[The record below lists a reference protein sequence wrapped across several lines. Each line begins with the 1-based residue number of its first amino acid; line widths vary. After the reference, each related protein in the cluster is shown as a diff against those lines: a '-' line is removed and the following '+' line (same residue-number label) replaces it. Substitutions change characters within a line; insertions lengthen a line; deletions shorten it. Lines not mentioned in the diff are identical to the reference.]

1 MLRTM
6 EGRIPAEVMEGIR
19 SLCKEREESFTDTVL
34 LLMGLVNNVYERGEA
49 VVYRVDFLPGQNGL
63 ERRVYASLSLEN
75 TDTAESALQKLTK
88 SAAMPKDYG
97 MGNEDGLYGLNV
109 LAAKEADGGVSFVMS
124 AEEERFS
131 DAQLGTVIN
140 MLVNFAKQLAEE
152 PDRPLCEL
160 ERVNPE
166 ERLRIIEASRGPD
179 LSFDT
184 EKTWLDLFQ
193 ENAEAFPDALAVSAD
208 NGTYTYGELDTL
220 SDVLALALLEK
231 GAKEGDF
238 VVLKLDRVKEF
249 MTAVVGIHKAG
260 CAYIPVDPAYP
271 EDRINF
277 MIEDSGADI
286 VLTEQDIVE
295 ILSSYEGG
303 GVDAKKLPGAKPDGR
318 AYMIYT
324 SGSTGRPKGVMIAH
338 RSLMNFTVSIR
349 HLAGIRRGDRI
360 IAHRSF
366 SFDAHIEDYF
376 PTLAA
381 GAAVFIIGEDKRRD
395 SDEIVAFMN
404 ENHLT
409 GGGFTTSVARVLMTQ
424 YEMPMRYIIAGGEA
438 LYGITGK
445 PSIQIINEYGPTECT
460 DDSTWYALK
469 TGVAYNNVPIG
480 RAMPNSWCFVVDS
493 NEKLLP
499 LGVAGE
505 LCVAGAQVGIGY
517 HNREELT
524 KQAFTDCPFVP
535 GVRMYH
541 TGDLVRYNED
551 GEIEFLG
558 RMDNQVKLRGYR
570 IELGEIEA
578 VCGRYEGIKEAVAL
592 VSEIHGSKH
601 LILYY
606 TVREGAVV
614 DESRLRN
621 YVDAST
627 LPNYMKPELYM
638 RLDRMPLLPNA
649 KIDRRHMPLP
659 DDGLTVIGEKPV
671 TALET
676 HLLIAAKEF
685 LPGIDFGVTDDL
697 FTLGMTS
704 LSAMRF
710 VAKVNSLELNVKYRV
725 TDVMRYRT
733 IRKLIAG
740 SRRIFWNFGT
750 YDEGKPMLVFVYGIA
765 PVART
770 IQLLK
775 LFSEAFN
782 IFVIEATDGH
792 FVTLFQDATYD
803 EVIDMYLAVLE
814 NHLPPACRKIDG
826 FMGFS
831 WGGFVSYFLAARW
844 SEISGDK
851 PFVVM
856 GDTDFAGKLSG
867 KAVREITLSEYPENL
882 FELTGGAIT
891 QLEVV
896 NKMNMVARLDST
908 VKEIIQY
915 EGPVIQLHA
924 GKSADEAEKE
934 KKLKNLQVIKEYA
947 KGLSVIEF
955 PNHTHE
961 DLFYDESQFERYL
974 KILKGEDC

>member
-1 MLRTM
+1 MRKDFKHMVRTR

-19 SLCKEREESFTDTVL
+19 SLCKEREESFTDSVL

-49 VVYRVDFLPGQNGL
+49 VVYRVDFLPGRDGL

-75 TDTAESALQKLTK
+75 TDTAENALQKLTK

-131 DAQLGTVIN
+131 DAQLGTFIN

-277 MIEDSGADI
+277 MIEDSCADI

-445 PSIQIINEYGPTECT
+445 SSIQIINEYGPTECT

-480 RAMPNSWCFVVDS
+480 RAMPNSW
-493 NEKLLP
+493 
-499 LGVAGE
+499 E

-535 GVRMYH
+535 GARMYH

-578 VCGRYEGIKEAVAL
+578 VIVDVGNDNVPCAVLLADARRHHADGASACDENVFTYNVKHEGGMGGVAVSVEEGDYLLGDIPSYGDDVPCGNADVLGKCAVPLDADALCFGTEMALARAAVAAL
-592 VSEIHGSKH
+592 HAGDMALAGNYLTDLKALNALAYLSDLAHVLMTDGHRGLDMGLTPRIPIVNMHIGTADSCFMYLNKH
-601 LILYY
+601 LAMVNLWYGY
-606 TVREGAVV
+606 LHEGKALCGLGLDKRIHHFLHSSKPSFRIKLVV
-614 DESRLRN
+614 YGEQLFQSGKL
-621 YVDAST
+621 DA
-627 LPNYMKPELYM
+627 
-638 RLDRMPLLPNA
+638 NA
-649 KIDRRHMPLP
+649 KHLHCGGKLITRREAGGYTEVGVVRVVFVRIGGACTRHIDTR
-659 DDGLTVIGEKPV
+659 LTAELMHALGTAIHNVKGNEV
-671 TALET
+671 TALGLAPGCDAEGSY
-676 HLLIAAKEF
+676 LILQRFKHDIE
-685 LPGIDFGVTDDL
+685 LGLEDRGV
-697 FTLGMTS
+697 
-704 LSAMRF
+704 
-710 VAKVNSLELNVKYRV
+710 
-725 TDVMRYRT
+725 
-733 IRKLIAG
+733 
-740 SRRIFWNFGT
+740 
-750 YDEGKPMLVFVYGIA
+750 MLHM
-765 PVART
+765 
-770 IQLLK
+770 LK
-775 LFSEAFN
+775 
-782 IFVIEATDGH
+782 
-792 FVTLFQDATYD
+792 
-803 EVIDMYLAVLE
+803 
-814 NHLPPACRKIDG
+814 
-826 FMGFS
+826 
-831 WGGFVSYFLAARW
+831 
-844 SEISGDK
+844 
-851 PFVVM
+851 
-856 GDTDFAGKLSG
+856 
-867 KAVREITLSEYPENL
+867 
-882 FELTGGAIT
+882 
-891 QLEVV
+891 
-896 NKMNMVARLDST
+896 
-908 VKEIIQY
+908 
-915 EGPVIQLHA
+915 HA
-924 GKSADEAEKE
+924 GCGAEE
-934 KKLKNLQVIKEYA
+934 LDM
-947 KGLSVIEF
+947 
-955 PNHTHE
+955 P
-961 DLFYDESQFERYL
+961 
-974 KILKGEDC
+974 

>member
-1 MLRTM
+1 
-6 EGRIPAEVMEGIR
+6 
-19 SLCKEREESFTDTVL
+19 
-34 LLMGLVNNVYERGEA
+34 
-49 VVYRVDFLPGQNGL
+49 
-63 ERRVYASLSLEN
+63 
-75 TDTAESALQKLTK
+75 
-88 SAAMPKDYG
+88 
-97 MGNEDGLYGLNV
+97 
-109 LAAKEADGGVSFVMS
+109 
-124 AEEERFS
+124 
-131 DAQLGTVIN
+131 
-140 MLVNFAKQLAEE
+140 
-152 PDRPLCEL
+152 
-160 ERVNPE
+160 
-166 ERLRIIEASRGPD
+166 
-179 LSFDT
+179 
-184 EKTWLDLFQ
+184 
-193 ENAEAFPDALAVSAD
+193 
-208 NGTYTYGELDTL
+208 
-220 SDVLALALLEK
+220 
-231 GAKEGDF
+231 
-238 VVLKLDRVKEF
+238 
-249 MTAVVGIHKAG
+249 
-260 CAYIPVDPAYP
+260 
-271 EDRINF
+271 

-286 VLTEQDIVE
+286 VLTEQDILE
-295 ILSSYEGG
+295 ILSSYESG

-445 PSIQIINEYGPTECT
+445 SSIQIINEYGPTECT

-614 DESRLRN
+614 DESRIRN

-676 HLLIAAKEF
+676 HLLNAAKEF

-740 SRRIFWNFGT
+740 NRRIFWNFGT
-750 YDEGKPMLVFVYGIA
+750 SATLGIS
-765 PVART
+765 T
-770 IQLLK
+770 IL
-775 LFSEAFN
+775 
-782 IFVIEATDGH
+782 
-792 FVTLFQDATYD
+792 
-803 EVIDMYLAVLE
+803 
-814 NHLPPACRKIDG
+814 
-826 FMGFS
+826 
-831 WGGFVSYFLAARW
+831 
-844 SEISGDK
+844 
-851 PFVVM
+851 
-856 GDTDFAGKLSG
+856 
-867 KAVREITLSEYPENL
+867 
-882 FELTGGAIT
+882 
-891 QLEVV
+891 
-896 NKMNMVARLDST
+896 
-908 VKEIIQY
+908 
-915 EGPVIQLHA
+915 
-924 GKSADEAEKE
+924 
-934 KKLKNLQVIKEYA
+934 
-947 KGLSVIEF
+947 
-955 PNHTHE
+955 
-961 DLFYDESQFERYL
+961 
-974 KILKGEDC
+974 